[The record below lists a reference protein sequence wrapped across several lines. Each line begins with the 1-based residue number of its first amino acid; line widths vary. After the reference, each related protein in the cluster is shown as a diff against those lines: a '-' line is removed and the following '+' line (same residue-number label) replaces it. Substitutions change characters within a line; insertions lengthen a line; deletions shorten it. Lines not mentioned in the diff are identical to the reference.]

1 MSVTLNGVTYDNADF
16 VGSDGLGYLAL
27 FPNAI
32 FGDLL
37 AELATQTTTL
47 NTNISNQ
54 NTSITT
60 KINGIAAPGYAS
72 LTSLAIGTGA
82 KNFVLTQAASITKGE
97 YRVYSSSN
105 ANNFMIV
112 RLAADTTNT
121 TTFNVTC
128 DIVGGSGTF
137 ANWIIVPLST
147 PFRYSSRS
155 VSTTDTIVGTDLGG
169 AITCTGAGGFTVNLT
184 AAATL
189 LAGFYCAVVNASSG
203 VITLDPNAAET
214 IDGATTITLQPGET
228 VQIYGDGTSFY
239 TLSSRVITHP
249 ITSHSL
255 SGATAGQVLRALSA
269 STFGFG
275 SLLSSDLPSKTRRAE
290 RAGNLSLWRM
300 TRYGR

>member
-27 FPNAI
+27 FPNQI

-112 RLAADTTNT
+112 RLAADTVST

-147 PFRYSSRS
+147 PFRYAAR
-155 VSTTDTIVGTDLGG
+155 TTAVATTIVGTDLG
-169 AITCTGAGGFTVNLT
+169 AALTCTGAGGFTVSLT

-189 LAGFYCAVVNASSG
+189 LTGFYCAVVNASSG
-203 VITLDPNAAET
+203 VITIDPNAAET
-214 IDGATTITLQPGET
+214 IDGVASITLAAGET
-228 VQIYGDGTSFY
+228 VQIYGNGTEFR
-239 TLSSRVITHP
+239 TLSSRVIAHALTGH
-249 ITSHSL
+249 TV
-255 SGATAGQVLRALSA
+255 SGLTAGHVLRATA
-269 STFGFG
+269 AAAYAFGA
-275 SLLSSDLPSKTRRAE
+275 LLSTDLPSKTRRAE